1 MKFHIFLHTFIAPE
15 VASHDFNGESLLH
28 ACAKRNEELLKR
40 CAWEPLCCV
49 PVWGTSSPCWRCRCK
64 RVFCLQP
71 RTWCEGRLRWALAC
85 WQSWYQLLKGEKPP
99 VLVGVLEQYVTSDL
113 IAIIEGDVLFSYC
126 FLNLVKKMSLCCPG
140 VCVHTVT
147 IPLELAIPPMQIV
160 RVYQMTHASLV
171 VTQPKN
177 HINVG
182 GSLMLSEQP
191 TGSLPASPSQ
201 TEPVDCS
208 APAQE
213 LHRSR

>member
-126 FLNLVKKMSLCCPG
+126 FLNLVK
-140 VCVHTVT
+140 
-147 IPLELAIPPMQIV
+147 
-160 RVYQMTHASLV
+160 
-171 VTQPKN
+171 N
-177 HINVG
+177 N
-182 GSLMLSEQP
+182 
-191 TGSLPASPSQ
+191 
-201 TEPVDCS
+201 EPVLPWSVCPYRDDPLGARHTSHANCACLS
-208 APAQE
+208 DDSCEFGSYATQKPHKCRRKSDVVRATN
-213 LHRSR
+213 RKSTR